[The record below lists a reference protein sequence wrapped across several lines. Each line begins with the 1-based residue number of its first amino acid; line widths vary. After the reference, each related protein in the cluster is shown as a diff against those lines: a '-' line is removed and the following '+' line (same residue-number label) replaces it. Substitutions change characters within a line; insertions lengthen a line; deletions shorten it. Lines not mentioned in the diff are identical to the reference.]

1 MPEDALNPSGSES
14 RAPFMSHLKELRD
27 RILHSAIAIV
37 IGLGVGMAFGNQ
49 IIYLLKLPAG
59 NIKLITTDLIEPV
72 GVYFQV
78 SLIAGVILAMP
89 VLVYELIAFVAP
101 GLTPK
106 ERRLIFT
113 ILPAITFM
121 FLCGVAFAYFVALPP
136 AINFLYNFNSDI
148 AEALPKLSNYI
159 SVVTRILLILGL
171 VFETPLIIM
180 LLAKIGVVSPQWLA
194 ARRKWWVLLSFVL
207 AAVATPTPDPV
218 NMCIVAIPL
227 VLLLELGILLS
238 RLVYKKKREQPEG

>member
-1 MPEDALNPSGSES
+1 MSEDALNAPGNEA
-14 RAPFMSHLKELRD
+14 RAPFMAHIKELRD
-27 RILHSAIAIV
+27 RILHSAIAV
-37 IGLGVGMAFGNQ
+37 VVGLGVGMAFGNQ

-59 NIKLITTDLIEPV
+59 NIKLVTTELIEPV

-89 VLVYELIAFVAP
+89 VLVYEIIAFIAP

-106 ERRLIFT
+106 ERRMIFT
-113 ILPAITFM
+113 TLPAITFM
-121 FLCGVAFAYFVALPP
+121 FLCGVAFAYFIALPP
-136 AINFLYNFNSDI
+136 AINFLYHFNSDI

-159 SVVTRILLILGL
+159 SIVTRILLILGL

-180 LLAKIGVVSPQWLA
+180 LLAKMGVVSPQWLA
-194 ARRKWWVLLSFVL
+194 ARRKWWILISFII
-207 AAVATPTPDPV
+207 AAIATPTPDPF

-227 VLLLELGILLS
+227 VLLLEVGILLA
-238 RLVYKKKREQPEG
+238 RIVYKKKREQPEA

>member
-1 MPEDALNPSGSES
+1 MVKEVPISPESEG

-27 RILHSAIAIV
+27 RILHSAIAIA
-37 IGLGVGMAFGNQ
+37 IGLGVGMIFGNQ

-59 NIKLITTDLIEPV
+59 SIKLITTDLIEPV

-78 SLIAGVILAMP
+78 SLVAGVILAMP
-89 VLVYELIAFVAP
+89 VLVYEIIAFVAP
-101 GLTPK
+101 GLTSR
-106 ERRLIFT
+106 ERRLIFSV
-113 ILPAITFM
+113 LPAIVFM
-121 FLCGVAFAYFVALPP
+121 FLAGVAFAYFIALPP

-159 SVVTRILLILGL
+159 SIVTRILLILGL

-180 LLAKIGVVSPQWLA
+180 LLAKIGVVSPQWLS
-194 ARRKWWVLLSFVL
+194 ARRKWWILLSFII
-207 AAVATPTPDPV
+207 AAVATPTPDPF
-218 NMCIVAIPL
+218 NMCVVAIPL

-238 RLVYKKKREQPEG
+238 RLVYKKKREQPEY

>member
-1 MPEDALNPSGSES
+1 MPEYALNPSGSEA

-59 NIKLITTDLIEPV
+59 NIQLITTDLIEPV

-121 FLCGVAFAYFVALPP
+121 FLCGVAFAYFIALPP

-159 SVVTRILLILGL
+159 SIVTRILLILGM

-194 ARRKWWVLLSFVL
+194 ARRKWWILLSFII